1 MASHAHDCWRS
12 AFDVDEGEAVLSHHE
27 LSTLLLL
34 KDANEHIEPDCLELG
49 ALRDLQLI
57 EIEPPESGQPL
68 LRVTQ
73 RGYAV
78 LRAFAR
84 AA

>member
-1 MASHAHDCWRS
+1 MALHAHDCWRS
-12 AFDVDEGEAVLSHHE
+12 AFDVGEGEAVLSHHE

>member
-1 MASHAHDCWRS
+1 MAFHAHDCWRS
-12 AFDVDEGEAVLSHHE
+12 AFDVGEGEAVLSHHE

-34 KDANEHIEPDCLELG
+34 KDANEHIEPDCLELD

>member
-1 MASHAHDCWRS
+1 M
-12 AFDVDEGEAVLSHHE
+12 LSHHE

-34 KDANEHIEPDCLELG
+34 KDASEHIEPDCLELG
-49 ALRDLQLI
+49 VLRDLQLVAI
-57 EIEPPESGQPL
+57 APPESGQPL
-68 LRVTQ
+68 LRVTP

>member
-1 MASHAHDCWRS
+1 M
-12 AFDVDEGEAVLSHHE
+12 LSHHE

-34 KDANEHIEPDCLELG
+34 KAASEHIEPDCVELG
-49 ALRDLQLI
+49 TLRDLQLVAL
-57 EIEPPESGQPL
+57 EPPESGQPI
-68 LRVTQ
+68 LRVTA
-73 RGYAV
+73 RGDAI

>member
-1 MASHAHDCWRS
+1 MAFHAHDCWRS
-12 AFDVDEGEAVLSHHE
+12 ALDVGEGDAMLSHHE

-34 KDANEHIEPDCLELG
+34 KDATEHIEPDCLELG
-49 ALRDLQLI
+49 ALRDLQLV
-57 EIEPPESGQPL
+57 EVEPPESGQPL